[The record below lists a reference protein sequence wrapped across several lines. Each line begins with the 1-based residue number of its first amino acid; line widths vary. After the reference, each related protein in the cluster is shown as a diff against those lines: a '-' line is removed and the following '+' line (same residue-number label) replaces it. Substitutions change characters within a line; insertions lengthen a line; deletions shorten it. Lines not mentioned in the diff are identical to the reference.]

1 MALKLN
7 SSSGSITLSAE
18 DGSGNVN
25 ISVPRAGFAATDPQ
39 LTDLAGL
46 TPSDSEFIV
55 GDGSNFITES
65 GATARTSLG
74 LGSLATQDSTSLS
87 VSGGAIDGTTVG
99 ATTASTGNFS
109 TLSIAGTAIS
119 ATAAELNTLDGITA
133 TVAELN
139 TLDGITATTAE
150 LNYTDGVT
158 SSIQTQ
164 LDDLKTVPPVGTKT
178 SSYTLTASDTGEY
191 VQIGSGGSI
200 TIPDATFAEGD
211 VVSLF
216 NNTTGDITITCS
228 ITTAYLAGS
237 DADVSSATLA
247 TRGVATILFISS
259 TVCVITGNVS

>member
-139 TLDGITATTAE
+139 TLDGITATTAK
-150 LNYTDGVT
+150 LNYTDGFT

-164 LDDLKTVPPVGTKT
+164 LDD
-178 SSYTLTASDTGEY
+178 
-191 VQIGSGGSI
+191 
-200 TIPDATFAEGD
+200 
-211 VVSLF
+211 
-216 NNTTGDITITCS
+216 
-228 ITTAYLAGS
+228 
-237 DADVSSATLA
+237 
-247 TRGVATILFISS
+247 
-259 TVCVITGNVS
+259 